1 MTHLLDYQPLNL
13 YTNYQEAAEKTP
25 TVPII
30 FDESLPAF
38 PALGLETTY
47 GESHQEILKR
57 AYQLAALGVKKGD
70 KIIIYK
76 SPKFDTYLLAV
87 AASYLAAVPV
97 MVSYHLPFETIEV
110 FVDRL
115 EDPYILFD
123 DVTAEKVQ
131 AVRNSSANKKLSV
144 ASLLEADATEVPQDE
159 LTKDEIAYM
168 THTSGTTGIPKLIC
182 HSNHSMGWR
191 TKWQK
196 PFLQKLLKRN

>member
-159 LTKDEIAYM
+159 LTKDEIAY
-168 THTSGTTGIPKLIC
+168 IPTPLEQQVFLNLSVIPITLWVGVQNGK
-182 HSNHSMGWR
+182 
-191 TKWQK
+191 K

>member
-1 MTHLLDYQPLNL
+1 M
-13 YTNYQEAAEKTP
+13 
-25 TVPII
+25 
-30 FDESLPAF
+30 PAF

-131 AVRNSSANKKLSV
+131 AVRNSSANKKTFGCFSFR
-144 ASLLEADATEVPQDE
+144 S
-159 LTKDEIAYM
+159 
-168 THTSGTTGIPKLIC
+168 
-182 HSNHSMGWR
+182 
-191 TKWQK
+191 
-196 PFLQKLLKRN
+196 

>member
-1 MTHLLDYQPLNL
+1 M
-13 YTNYQEAAEKTP
+13 
-25 TVPII
+25 
-30 FDESLPAF
+30 PAF

-57 AYQLAALGVKKGD
+57 AYQLATLGVKGD

-131 AVRNSSANKKLSV
+131 AVRNSSANKNFR
-144 ASLLEADATEVPQDE
+144 LL
-159 LTKDEIAYM
+159 LFR
-168 THTSGTTGIPKLIC
+168 S
-182 HSNHSMGWR
+182 
-191 TKWQK
+191 
-196 PFLQKLLKRN
+196 

>member
-57 AYQLAALGVKKGD
+57 AYQLATLGVKKGD

-131 AVRNSSANKKLSV
+131 AVRNSSANKKTFGCFSFR
-144 ASLLEADATEVPQDE
+144 S
-159 LTKDEIAYM
+159 
-168 THTSGTTGIPKLIC
+168 
-182 HSNHSMGWR
+182 
-191 TKWQK
+191 
-196 PFLQKLLKRN
+196 

>member
-70 KIIIYK
+70 KITSCCSLISSSRSCNGFI
-76 SPKFDTYLLAV
+76 
-87 AASYLAAVPV
+87 
-97 MVSYHLPFETIEV
+97 PFT
-110 FVDRL
+110 F
-115 EDPYILFD
+115 
-123 DVTAEKVQ
+123 
-131 AVRNSSANKKLSV
+131 
-144 ASLLEADATEVPQDE
+144 
-159 LTKDEIAYM
+159 
-168 THTSGTTGIPKLIC
+168 
-182 HSNHSMGWR
+182 
-191 TKWQK
+191 
-196 PFLQKLLKRN
+196 

>member
-144 ASLLEADATEVPQDE
+144 ASLLEADAPEVPQDE
-159 LTKDEIAYM
+159 PTPLEQQVFLNL
-168 THTSGTTGIPKLIC
+168 SVIPITLWVGVQNGK
-182 HSNHSMGWR
+182 
-191 TKWQK
+191 K

>member
-1 MTHLLDYQPLNL
+1 
-13 YTNYQEAAEKTP
+13 
-25 TVPII
+25 
-30 FDESLPAF
+30 
-38 PALGLETTY
+38 
-47 GESHQEILKR
+47 
-57 AYQLAALGVKKGD
+57 
-70 KIIIYK
+70 
-76 SPKFDTYLLAV
+76 
-87 AASYLAAVPV
+87 

-131 AVRNSSANKKLSV
+131 AVRNSSANKTFGCFSF
-144 ASLLEADATEVPQDE
+144 EADATEVPQDE

-191 TKWQK
+191 TKWQNH
-196 PFLQKLLKRN
+196 FTKLLKLVGFHISPVHSRFNIGVSSLMAMGFPMMPLANASSEKSLKCSAPINQSL

>member
-87 AASYLAAVPV
+87 AASYLAAV
-97 MVSYHLPFETIEV
+97 
-110 FVDRL
+110 
-115 EDPYILFD
+115 
-123 DVTAEKVQ
+123 
-131 AVRNSSANKKLSV
+131 
-144 ASLLEADATEVPQDE
+144 
-159 LTKDEIAYM
+159 
-168 THTSGTTGIPKLIC
+168 
-182 HSNHSMGWR
+182 
-191 TKWQK
+191 
-196 PFLQKLLKRN
+196 